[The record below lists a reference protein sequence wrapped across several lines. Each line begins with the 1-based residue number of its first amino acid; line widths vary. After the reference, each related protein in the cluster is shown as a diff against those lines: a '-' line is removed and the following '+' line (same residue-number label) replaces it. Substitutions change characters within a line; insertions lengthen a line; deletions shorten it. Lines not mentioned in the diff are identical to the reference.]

1 MSVKQVATNKK
12 AFHDFFIT
20 ETFEAGLVLTGTEVK
35 SLRTGKVNLRE
46 AFCRMKGGEIFVD
59 QMHIS
64 PYEHGNRENPDPVR
78 TRKLLLH
85 KQEIGKLE
93 RLVEEKGL
101 ALVPTR
107 LYFKRG
113 RAKLEIGLAR
123 GKKLYDKRESL
134 KRKEADREME
144 NAVRFRN
151 RS

>member
-144 NAVRFRN
+144 KAVRFRN